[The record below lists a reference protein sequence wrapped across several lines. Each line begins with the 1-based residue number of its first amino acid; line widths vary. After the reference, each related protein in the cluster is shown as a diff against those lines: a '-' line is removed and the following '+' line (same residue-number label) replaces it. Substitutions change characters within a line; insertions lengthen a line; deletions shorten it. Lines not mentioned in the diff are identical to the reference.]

1 MKEALTPMIFQVPT
15 DLAEDDRIDLDGK
28 GHLDDV
34 AIKDVDMFRL
44 EYMSRKGIWIRLY
57 RHGKTDIVIHLN
69 SNSGISAIVE
79 LEPSE
84 RIT

>member
-1 MKEALTPMIFQVPT
+1 MIFQVPT
-15 DLAEDDRIDLDGK
+15 DLAEGDRIDVDGK

-57 RHGKTDIVIHLN
+57 RNGKTDIVIRLN
-69 SNSGISAIVE
+69 SNSSISALVE
-79 LEPSE
+79 IEPSE